1 MVRCHIYY
9 PTVGATMKGLF
20 PLIPV
25 FENLSQIDAQLN
37 PKLEVS
43 VVWGVGGGGTL
54 RSVERGPI
62 P

>member
-1 MVRCHIYY
+1 
-9 PTVGATMKGLF
+9 MKGLF